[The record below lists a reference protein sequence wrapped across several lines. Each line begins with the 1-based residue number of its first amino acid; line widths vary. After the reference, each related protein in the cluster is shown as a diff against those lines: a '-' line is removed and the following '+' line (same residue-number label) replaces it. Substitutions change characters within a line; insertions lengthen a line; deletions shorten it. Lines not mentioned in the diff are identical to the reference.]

1 MSAIA
6 LYLFQSKNCDRTI
19 PNHQPSPSDRSLLIQ
34 PKNCDRKPHFPR
46 VIKLQGDAQLYRV
59 RVGDYRVVFSRDNRE
74 KILTVNRVK
83 HRQDVYE

>member
-6 LYLFQSKNCDRTI
+6 LYLFQSKNCDR
-19 PNHQPSPSDRSLLIQ
+19 
-34 PKNCDRKPHFPR
+34 KPHFSP

-59 RVGDYRVVFSRDNRE
+59 RVGDYRVVFSIDDRE